1 MNIIRTLDKDNILR
15 DNRDFKRGPGLTQRR
30 RELWDRIVPAFNEI
44 CGLNCGL
51 RKVQDALN
59 RTRNHPNW
67 PAYAV
72 LYDD

>member
-1 MNIIRTLDKDNILR
+1 MNLIRTLDKDNILR
-15 DNRDFKRGPGLTQRR
+15 DNIGPGHTQKR
-30 RELWDRIVPAFNEI
+30 RELWERIVPAFNEI

-67 PAYAV
+67 PAYTV